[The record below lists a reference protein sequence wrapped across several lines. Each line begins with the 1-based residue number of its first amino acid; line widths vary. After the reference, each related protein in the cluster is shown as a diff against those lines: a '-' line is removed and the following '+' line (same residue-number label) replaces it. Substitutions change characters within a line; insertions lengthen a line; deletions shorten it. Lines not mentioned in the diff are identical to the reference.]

1 MSNLGEQAMEILD
14 ELHKERLAYESEYVP
29 LADAANLLTA
39 YEQTGMDP
47 EAIDRMA
54 DAYGR
59 GLTLRED
66 AAERLEI
73 IRGLSTAR
81 LRELADADRNNEFQ
95 RHLKRFDIMQSK
107 KQRDIEKMDK
117 EAIQRWLTRSLMT
130 NGISEDRLR
139 ELCYAERDG
148 RCVVF
153 QPGPAVVSHYYQEDG
168 LYIREAAGLVS
179 KEEYEQAAREGG
191 QDV

>member
-14 ELHKERLAYESEYVP
+14 ELHTERLSYESEYVP

-47 EAIDRMA
+47 EAIDQMA

-66 AAERLEI
+66 AAERLQM

-81 LRELADADRNNEFQ
+81 LRELAEADREGRCCIPPVKMHQKIF
-95 RHLKRFDIMQSK
+95 RVFDGEI
-107 KQRDIEKMDK
+107 REEIVCG
-117 EAIQRWLTRSLMT
+117 AIWEPFMPRPRWKVFVMGAGLPYFWHEVLGKTVFLTR
-130 NGISEDRLR
+130 
-139 ELCYAERDG
+139 AE
-148 RCVVF
+148 
-153 QPGPAVVSHYYQEDG
+153 A
-168 LYIREAAGLVS
+168 EAALR
-179 KEEYEQAAREGG
+179 RE

>member
-14 ELHKERLAYESEYVP
+14 ELHTERLSYESEYVP

-81 LRELADADRNNEFQ
+81 LRELAEAD
-95 RHLKRFDIMQSK
+95 
-107 KQRDIEKMDK
+107 
-117 EAIQRWLTRSLMT
+117 
-130 NGISEDRLR
+130 
-139 ELCYAERDG
+139 RDG

-153 QPGPAVVSHYYQEDG
+153 QPEAAVASMYYKEDELCIRVAAGVVSE
-168 LYIREAAGLVS
+168 
-179 KEEYEQAAREGG
+179 EEYEQAALKGE
-191 QDV
+191 QDATKV